1 MSCGGRARAGCS
13 PGGRRACTASPA
25 RRRPART
32 PPGTPRSAPRS
43 RQPSPTASTPP
54 PPSTPAARGR
64 RLEPGELVE
73 QAVEARPHEEVR
85 HVAGQRPQPVA
96 GAVVVV
102 ELEPGQGPPR
112 STITGFIARAGRSA
126 RRRLRELLQEAAVAL
141 RADDRG
147 RRHPH
152 EAAAVVAPVRH
163 RRRRHPRLEPNRPQT
178 KPNQIEPETQIV
190 CSKTPDADRDGKPRR
205 DPRNPT
211 EARTP
216 KSPIEFAAGFEL
228 GVSGRRGN

>member
-1 MSCGGRARAGCS
+1 MLARHLPRGGAQLERLLAHRAVRPA
-13 PGGRRACTASPA
+13 PGNRHRRHRLHRRLR
-25 RRRPART
+25 RRRPR
-32 PPGTPRSAPRS
+32 R
-43 RQPSPTASTPP
+43 
-54 PPSTPAARGR
+54 R

-102 ELEPGQGPPR
+102 ELEPGQGPSPEHDHR
-112 STITGFIARAGRSA
+112 VHRPAPAAPAAAA

-228 GVSGRRGN
+228 GVSGRRGD